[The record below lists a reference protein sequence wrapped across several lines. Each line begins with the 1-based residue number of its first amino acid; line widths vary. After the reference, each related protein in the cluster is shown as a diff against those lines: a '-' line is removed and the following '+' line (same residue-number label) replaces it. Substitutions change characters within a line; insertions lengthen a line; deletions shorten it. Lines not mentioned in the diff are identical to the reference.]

1 METKETILA
10 KLNTS
15 PDRLTELVEQDGFY
29 FVRKEITREQY
40 PVIKQFYEYQQQSSS
55 PAIVQFTPSTKKKDT
70 FILMKNGFVGKAWR
84 NTFICKVHFQ
94 KMK

>member
-29 FVRKEITREQY
+29 FAE
-40 PVIKQFYEYQQQSSS
+40 
-55 PAIVQFTPSTKKKDT
+55 
-70 FILMKNGFVGKAWR
+70 R
-84 NTFICKVHFQ
+84 NYAGAVSGHKTVL
-94 KMK
+94 

>member
-40 PVIKQFYEYQQQSSS
+40 PVIKQFYEYQQRS
-55 PAIVQFTPSTKKKDT
+55 PSPCLLYTSDAADE
-70 FILMKNGFVGKAWR
+70 
-84 NTFICKVHFQ
+84 
-94 KMK
+94 

>member
-55 PAIVQFTPSTKKKDT
+55 PAIVTIYSVYEKKDT

>member
-29 FVRKEITREQY
+29 TLCGKKLRG
-40 PVIKQFYEYQQQSSS
+40 SSIRS
-55 PAIVQFTPSTKKKDT
+55 
-70 FILMKNGFVGKAWR
+70 
-84 NTFICKVHFQ
+84 
-94 KMK
+94 